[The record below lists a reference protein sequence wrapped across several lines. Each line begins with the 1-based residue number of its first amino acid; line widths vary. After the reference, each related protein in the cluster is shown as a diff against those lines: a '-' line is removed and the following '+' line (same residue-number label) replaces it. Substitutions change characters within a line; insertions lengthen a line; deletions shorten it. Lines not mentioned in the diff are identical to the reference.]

1 MKTVCLKIADFNV
14 RVTVADDKWLLP
26 SNYTP
31 FYADEIKKSDF
42 LMEVVVGNKFKEE
55 KNFSLV
61 GSFDELG
68 FKQEVYSC
76 VDGGY
81 VFRIFDMSG
90 RIATQMFSNVDFTY
104 NEICLAELDEATMS
118 FGFNNAMMIAFAFSS
133 AYHSTLTM
141 HSSVVENDGRGYLF
155 LGKSGTGKST
165 HSSLWLKHIANTHL
179 LNDDNPVLRVI
190 DDKVFVYGSPWSG
203 KTPCYKQRKAEVG
216 ALVMLEQ
223 KPYNYIERQS
233 VVNALSSLM
242 CSCSIMIWDKS
253 SFNSIMNT
261 MSEVITFVPI
271 YHLSCLPDK
280 EAAEL
285 SYKTIVK
292 VV

>member
-14 RVTVADDKWLLP
+14 RVTATDDNWLLP
-26 SNYTP
+26 SNYNP
-31 FYADEIKKSDF
+31 FRVDETRKDDS
-42 LMEVVVGNKFKEE
+42 LMEIFVDDRYREE
-55 KNFSLV
+55 NSVKLL

-68 FKQEVYSC
+68 FKQEVFSC
-76 VDGGY
+76 DEGDY
-81 VFRIFDMSG
+81 MFRIFDMSG
-90 RIATQMFSNVDFTY
+90 RIATQMFSNSDFTH
-104 NEICLAELDEATMS
+104 NEICMANLDEATMS

-133 AYHSTLTM
+133 AYHATLTM
-141 HSSVVENDGRGYLF
+141 HSSVVEKDGWGYMF

-165 HSSLWLKHIANTHL
+165 HSSLWLKYIDDTQL
-179 LNDDNPVLRVI
+179 LNDDNPILRVV

-223 KPYNYIERQS
+223 KPYNNIERQNVIS
-233 VVNALSSLM
+233 ALSSLM

-253 SFNSIMNT
+253 SYDSIMNT
-261 MSEVITFVPI
+261 MSEVITLASL

-285 SYKTIVK
+285 SYNTIRK
-292 VV
+292 VE